1 MGWVPRT
8 MTITDYLA
16 AYLGGGFLLLAWA
29 AWINSD
35 TGARAAFW
43 CSLLWPLTL
52 IATVVVSAASAV
64 KRRYGWRIAVQW
76 RRDLRCIGFR
86 HPPCGKRGW
95 AVRFCWLELQAWKE
109 RP

>member
-1 MGWVPRT
+1 

-43 CSLLWPLTL
+43 ACLLWPLTL
-52 IATVVVSAASAV
+52 IATVVVSAASAL
-64 KRRYGWRIAVQW
+64 KLRYGWHIDVQC
-76 RRDLRCIGFR
+76 RRDLPCIGFR
-86 HPPCGKRGW
+86 RPPDGNPGW
-95 AVRFCWLELQAWKE
+95 AARLFWLELQIWKT
-109 RP
+109 RT